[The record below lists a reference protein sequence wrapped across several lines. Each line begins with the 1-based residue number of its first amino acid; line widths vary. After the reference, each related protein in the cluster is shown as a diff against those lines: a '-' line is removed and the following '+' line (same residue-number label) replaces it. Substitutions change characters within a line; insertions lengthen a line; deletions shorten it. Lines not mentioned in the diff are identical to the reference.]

1 MKNILKFLLAAAVF
15 TGVAVSD
22 STSFAIYVVGDSTV
36 QTYKDNVYP
45 QTGWGQVLGYFFD
58 ASRVQ
63 VNNYALGGRSSRTF
77 IEEGRLDEV
86 KGKLQ
91 KGDYLFVQ
99 FGHNDRDYS
108 KAARYVEP
116 SEFPGYIQQYV
127 DAAQAKGANA
137 ILVSPMNLNGSRNV
151 FSTGNNNYDARGMMQ
166 TVAKNNKI
174 PFVDLNMKSYN
185 TYNTTYKNIP
195 DYVTRYLYK
204 KLDAGEYP
212 NFPDGVN
219 DGTTHFQ
226 EMGSMGHAQMI
237 CEELEDNLKNNSNLS
252 ADAKAALTT
261 LVSAIKKRY
270 TIKVQTNLSNYNGL
284 ITQTQYFPAGSP
296 MTLRVT
302 PNGQTFEKWVDD
314 DCNELSTKA
323 IFYGFKTKA
332 RDITYTAMF
341 KGGSECKK
349 IAHDD
354 EDVGGDS
361 PNSSSSTGPESSE
374 SINPKLCFDG
384 IADSV
389 WRSPIDMSEPEV
401 SDGTTDTDHVGY
413 TGVGF
418 YNLTNSA
425 TSKAV
430 YNVTSDQSASNA
442 RVMIRYAFEG
452 DANRDMKI
460 TIDNGTYD
468 VAFPPTGGWSKW
480 DTAYIEDVWVDALDF
495 KVTLASTTD
504 NGGPNV
510 DMIAFDI
517 KGVYRTGCSPAK
529 VENDVESSS
538 SESSIAYT
546 PKKSSSVVFNALE
559 MTVSTPGGYMDV
571 QLMDVMGKIL
581 MREARSVPA
590 GSVSLLSKAEN
601 LPKGRYF
608 VRVILDGRLALW
620 RSFTK

>member
-1 MKNILKFLLAAAVF
+1 MGKGEIELMKAIFKYLLAAAVF

-22 STSFAIYVVGDSTV
+22 STSFSIYVVGDSTV

-58 ASRVQ
+58 ASRVK
-63 VNNYALGGRSSRTF
+63 VNNYAIGGRSSRTF

-116 SEFPGYIQQYV
+116 SQFSGYIQKYV
-127 DAAQAKGANA
+127 DAGKAKGANVV
-137 ILVSPMNLNGSRNV
+137 LVSPMNLNGSRNV

-185 TYNTTYKNIP
+185 TYNNTYKGMA

-204 KLDAGEYP
+204 KLEKGEYP

-237 CEELEDNLKNNSNLS
+237 CEELEDNLKSNTNLS

-270 TIKVQTNLSNYNGL
+270 TIKVKTNLSNYNGL

-314 DCNELSTKA
+314 DCNELSTRQ
-323 IFYGFKTKA
+323 IYYGFKTKA

-341 KGGSECKK
+341 KGGAACTPTAHGSE
-349 IAHDD
+349 
-354 EDVGGDS
+354 DS
-361 PNSSSSTGPESSE
+361 YEEGTGNSSSSSGEVE
-374 SINPKLCFDG
+374 AKELAEDLCSLDAG
-384 IADSV
+384 TDAWPSV
-389 WRSPIDMSEPEV
+389 IETYEPEMA
-401 SDGTTDTDHVGY
+401 DGFSEANHEGY
-413 TGVGF
+413 TGKGF
-418 YNLTNSA
+418 FNLDNSA
-425 TSKAV
+425 YSKAT
-430 YNVTSDQSASNA
+430 YLVTSDQSAEHA
-442 RVMIRYAFEG
+442 RVMIRYAFAG
-452 DANRDMKI
+452 STNRDMKI
-460 TIDNGTYD
+460 TVDNGTYD
-468 VAFPPTGGWSKW
+468 VAFPPTGSWDKW
-480 DTAYIEDVWVDALDF
+480 DTVYIDDVWVDALDF
-495 KVTLASTTD
+495 KVILQSTTAD
-504 NGGPNV
+504 GGPNV
-510 DMIAFDI
+510 DMIAFDM
-517 KGVYRTGCSPAK
+517 KDVYRTGCKAVREKDKPGP
-529 VENDVESSS
+529 V
-538 SESSIAYT
+538 SIVS
-546 PKKSSSVVFNALE
+546 KKIVTAPRKNNFTVNAL
-559 MTVSTPGGYMDV
+559 GKKV
-571 QLMDVMGKIL
+571 QNVNDQADLRK
-581 MREARSVPA
+581 
-590 GSVSLLSKAEN
+590 
-601 LPKGRYF
+601 LPKGYYFRY
-608 VRVILDGRLALW
+608 
-620 RSFTK
+620 

>member
-1 MKNILKFLLAAAVF
+1 MRRAIKYLLAGLVF
-15 TGVAVSD
+15 AGVAVSD

-91 KGDYLFVQ
+91 KGDFLFVQ

-116 SEFPGYIQQYV
+116 SEFPGYIQKYV

-137 ILVSPMNLNGSRNV
+137 ILISPMNLNGSRNV
-151 FSTGNNNYDARGMMQ
+151 FSTGSNNYDARGMMQ

-204 KLDAGEYP
+204 KLEAGEYP

-237 CEELEDNLKNNSNLS
+237 CEDLEDNFKNNTILS

-314 DCNELSTKA
+314 DCNELSTKQ
-323 IFYGFKTKA
+323 IYYGFKTKA
-332 RDITYTAMF
+332 RNITYTAMF
-341 KGGSECKK
+341 KGGSACQK
-349 IAHDD
+349 IAHDS
-354 EDVGGDS
+354 EDAGGDN
-361 PNSSSSTGPESSE
+361 PTSSSSEGPESSS
-374 SINPKLCFDG
+374 SIDQKLCFDG
-384 IADSV
+384 VADTV
-389 WRSPIDMSEPEV
+389 WRSPIDMSNPEMGE
-401 SDGTTDTDHVGY
+401 GTTDANHEGY
-413 TGVGF
+413 TGQGF
-418 YNLTNSA
+418 FNLENSA
-425 TSKAV
+425 YSTATYKL
-430 YNVTSDQSASNA
+430 TSDQSASNA
-442 RVMIRYAFEG
+442 RVMIRYSFSG
-452 DANRDMKI
+452 NTNRDMKF

-468 VAFPPTGGWSKW
+468 VVFPSTGSWDKW
-480 DTAYIEDVWVDALDF
+480 DTVYIEDVWVDALDF
-495 KVTLASTTD
+495 RMKIESTTSD
-504 NGGPNV
+504 GGPNI

-517 KGVYRTGCSPAK
+517 KGVYRTGCKPAK
-529 VENDVESSS
+529 VANDQDTTITLLKPVREIRMQPAATKTFNAMGRKVPA
-538 SESSIAYT
+538 SESRR
-546 PKKSSSVVFNALE
+546 K
-559 MTVSTPGGYMDV
+559 
-571 QLMDVMGKIL
+571 Q
-581 MREARSVPA
+581 PA
-590 GSVSLLSKAEN
+590 G
-601 LPKGRYF
+601 RYYS
-608 VRVILDGRLALW
+608 R
-620 RSFTK
+620 